1 MINNNA
7 WVAIN
12 ELVSRAA
19 GVDDLSIVDDKSLI
33 DFGRK
38 LTDTNA
44 DTFKNNFANEIAN
57 KVRLSIN
64 VARKYE
70 PKLQSLIRGSM
81 PANGVLEIIQNT
93 FFDTRIADFVNLVDG
108 QSIDMYKVNK
118 GGQTADYFVDEVAF
132 KLFVTIQDVELEGAF
147 MSGEAMQSFLTGKIT
162 YLVNS
167 YNLAREQGRRALIA
181 SEIKDLSAATAAT
194 SADGLAQRYK
204 LCELYNT
211 VYGYQ
216 SPGQTGYVS
225 KENALYDANFVKF
238 AVMMINK
245 VYKKLSTPS
254 MKFNDGS
261 IKTFTPDGN
270 KKLVCLGALS
280 DSIVAYKTT
289 FSPDATVLPEHET
302 IEFWQQEKD
311 PYVAYFLENGKNL
324 VVVNTDADRG
334 TVQDTYYYVIAS
346 GKTYLRT
353 GSAYTQ
359 ITEFDDGTAQV
370 ATAPTIAVLF
380 DDIAMGEYVTHEATR
395 TSPFNVAGEYYNV
408 FINFQGKLIRLKSA
422 NQVIF
427 TLE

>member
-7 WVAIN
+7 WIAIN

-19 GVDDLSIVDDKSLI
+19 GIADASIVDDKSLI

-38 LTDTNA
+38 LADTNA

-64 VARKYE
+64 VARKYDA
-70 PKLQSLIRGSM
+70 KLESLIRGTM

-93 FFDTRIADFVNLVDG
+93 FFDTRVADFVNLVDG
-108 QSIDMYKVNK
+108 QSVDMYKVNK
-118 GGQTADYFVDEVAF
+118 GKQTADYFVDEVAF

-147 MSGEAMQSFLTGKIT
+147 LSGDAMQAFLTGKIT

-194 SADGLAQRYK
+194 TADGLAQRYK

-216 SPGQTGYVS
+216 AADAGYVTS
-225 KENALYDANFVKF
+225 ANALYDANFVKF
-238 AVMMINK
+238 AIMMINK
-245 VYKKLSTPS
+245 VHKKLSTPS

-261 IKTFTPDGN
+261 IKTFTPDAN
-270 KKLVCLGALS
+270 KKLICLGALS

-302 IEFWQQEKD
+302 VEFWQQEAN
-311 PYVAYFLENGKNL
+311 PYVAYFLESEKNL

-334 TVQDTYYYVIAS
+334 TVQGTYYYVIAS

-353 GSAYTQ
+353 ATTYTEV
-359 ITEFDDGTAQV
+359 TAFDDGTAQK

-395 TSPFNVAGEYYNV
+395 STPFNVAGEYYNV
-408 FINFQGKLIRLKSA
+408 YMNYQGKLIRLKSA

>member
-7 WVAIN
+7 WIAIN

-19 GVDDLSIVDDKSLI
+19 GIADASIVDDKSLI

-38 LTDTNA
+38 LADTNA

-64 VARKYE
+64 VARKYDA
-70 PKLQSLIRGSM
+70 KLESLIRGAM

-93 FFDTRIADFVNLVDG
+93 FFDTRVADFVNLVDG
-108 QSIDMYKVNK
+108 ESVDMYKVNK
-118 GGQTADYFVDEVAF
+118 GKQTADYFVDEIAF

-147 MSGEAMQSFLTGKIT
+147 MSGDAMQAFLTGKIT

-194 SADGLAQRYK
+194 TADGLAQRYK

-216 SPGQTGYVS
+216 AADTGYVTS
-225 KENALYDANFVKF
+225 ANALYDANFVKF
-238 AVMMINK
+238 AIMMINK
-245 VYKKLSTPS
+245 VHKKLSTPS

-261 IKTFTPDGN
+261 IKTFTPDAN
-270 KKLVCLGALS
+270 KKLICLGALS

-302 IEFWQQEKD
+302 VEFWQQEAN
-311 PYVAYFLENGKNL
+311 PYVAYFLESGKNL

-334 TVQDTYYYVIAS
+334 TVQGTYYYVIAS

-353 GSAYTQ
+353 ASAYTEV
-359 ITEFDDGTAQV
+359 TSFDDGTAQK

-395 TSPFNVAGEYYNV
+395 STPFNVAGEYYNV
-408 FINFQGKLIRLKSA
+408 YMNYQGKLIRLKSA

>member
-7 WVAIN
+7 WLAIN

-19 GVDDLSIVDDKSLI
+19 GVADAAIVDDKSLI

-38 LTDTNA
+38 LSDMNA
-44 DTFKNNFANEIAN
+44 DDFKNNFAQEIAN

-81 PANGVLEIIQNT
+81 PANGIIEIIQNT
-93 FFDTRIADFVNLVDG
+93 FFSTRAADFTNLIDG
-108 QSIDMYKVNK
+108 QSIDMYKVAK
-118 GGQTADYFVDEVAF
+118 GGQTADYFTDEVSY

-147 MSGEAMQSFLTGKIT
+147 MSGDAMQSFLTGKIT

-167 YNLAREQGRRALIA
+167 YNLAREQGRRALLA
-181 SEIKDLSAATAAT
+181 SEIKSLSTVEDAA
-194 SADGLAQRYK
+194 SADSLAQRYR
-204 LCELYNT
+204 LCTLYNNI
-211 VYGYQ
+211 YGYT
-216 SPGQTGYVS
+216 SNDEGYVT
-225 KENALYDANFVKF
+225 KDDALYNANFVKF

-261 IKTFTPDGN
+261 IKTFTPDAN
-270 KKLVCLGALS
+270 KKMITLDALN
-280 DSIVAYKTT
+280 DAIVAFKTT
-289 FSPDATVLPEHET
+289 ISPDATVLPEHES
-302 IEFWQQEKD
+302 IEYWQQEAN
-311 PYVAYFLENGKNL
+311 PYVAYFLEDGKNL

-334 TVQDTYYYVIAS
+334 TVNGTYYYVIAT

-353 GSAYTQ
+353 ASSYT
-359 ITEFDDGTAQV
+359 EVSNFDDGTAQK

-380 DDIAMGEYVTHEATR
+380 DDIAMGEYITHEATR

>member
-7 WVAIN
+7 WIAIN

-19 GVDDLSIVDDKSLI
+19 GVADAAIVDDKSLI

-38 LTDTNA
+38 LSDTNA

-64 VARKYE
+64 VARKYDA
-70 PKLQSLIRGSM
+70 KLESLIRGTM

-93 FFDTRIADFVNLVDG
+93 FFDTRVADFVNLVDG

-118 GGQTADYFVDEVAF
+118 GKQTADYFVDEIAF

-147 MSGEAMQSFLTGKIT
+147 MSGDAMQSFLTGKIT

-167 YNLAREQGRRALIA
+167 YNLAREQGRRAMLA

-194 SADGLAQRYK
+194 TADGLAQRYK

-211 VYGYQ
+211 VYGYKA
-216 SPGQTGYVS
+216 SDAGYVT
-225 KENALYDANFVKF
+225 KANALYDANFVKF
-238 AVMMINK
+238 AIMMINK
-245 VYKKLSTPS
+245 VYKKISTPS
-254 MKFNDGS
+254 MSFNDGS

-289 FSPDATVLPEHET
+289 FSPDATVLPDHET

-311 PYVAYFLENGKNL
+311 PYVAYFMNPSDKYYI
-324 VVVNTDADRG
+324 VNTDAERNTTNG
-334 TVQDTYYYVIAS
+334 SYSYVIAS
-346 GKTYLRT
+346 GKTYLR
-353 GSAYTQ
+353 GASNW
-359 ITEFDDGTAQV
+359 TEVTNFDDGNAQIP
-370 ATAPTIAVLF
+370 TAPTIAVLF

-395 TSPFNVAGEYYNV
+395 STPFNVAGEYYNV
-408 FINFQGKLIRLKSA
+408 YMNYQGKLIRLKSA
-422 NQVIF
+422 NQIIF

>member
-7 WVAIN
+7 WIAIN

-19 GVDDLSIVDDKSLI
+19 GIKDAAIVDDKSLI

-64 VARKYE
+64 VARKYDA
-70 PKLQSLIRGSM
+70 KLESLIRGAM

-93 FFDTRIADFVNLVDG
+93 FFDTRVADFVNLVDG
-108 QSIDMYKVNK
+108 ESVDMYKVNK
-118 GGQTADYFVDEVAF
+118 GKQTADYFVDENAF

-167 YNLAREQGRRALIA
+167 YNLAREQGRRAMLA
-181 SEIKDLSAATAAT
+181 SEIKDLSTVEAAT

-211 VYGYQ
+211 VYGYK
-216 SPGQTGYVS
+216 TGDAGFVT
-225 KENALYDANFVKF
+225 KDNALYDANFVKF
-238 AVMMINK
+238 AIMMINK
-245 VYKKLSTPS
+245 VHKKLSTPS
-254 MKFNDGS
+254 QKFNDGS
-261 IKTFTPDGN
+261 IKTFTPDAN

-311 PYVAYFLENGKNL
+311 PYVAYFKKPDVNYYI
-324 VVVNTDADRG
+324 VNTDAQRNTTNG
-334 TVQDTYYYVIAS
+334 SYSYVIAS
-346 GKTYLRT
+346 GKTYLR
-353 GSAYTQ
+353 GASNW
-359 ITEFDDGTAQV
+359 TEVTDFDDGKAQT

-395 TSPFNVAGEYYNV
+395 STPFNVAGEYYNV
-408 FINFQGKLIRLKSA
+408 YMNYQGKLIRLKSA

>member
-7 WVAIN
+7 WIAIN

-19 GVDDLSIVDDKSLI
+19 GIADASIVDDKSLI

-38 LTDTNA
+38 LADTNA

-64 VARKYE
+64 VARKYDA
-70 PKLQSLIRGSM
+70 KLESLIRGAM

-93 FFDTRIADFVNLVDG
+93 FFDTRVADFVNLVDG
-108 QSIDMYKVNK
+108 ESVDMYKVNK
-118 GGQTADYFVDEVAF
+118 GKQTADYFVDEVAF
-132 KLFVTIQDVELEGAF
+132 KLFVTIQDIELEGAF
-147 MSGEAMQSFLTGKIT
+147 MSGDAMQAFLTGKIT

-194 SADGLAQRYK
+194 TADGLAQRYK

-216 SPGQTGYVS
+216 AADAGYVTS
-225 KENALYDANFVKF
+225 ANALYDANFVKF
-238 AVMMINK
+238 AIMMINK
-245 VYKKLSTPS
+245 VHKKLSTPS

-261 IKTFTPDGN
+261 IKTFTPDAN
-270 KKLVCLGALS
+270 KKLICLGALS

-302 IEFWQQEKD
+302 VEFWQQEAN
-311 PYVAYFLENGKNL
+311 PYVAYFLKSGKNL

-334 TVQDTYYYVIAS
+334 TVTNTYYYVIAS

-353 GSAYTQ
+353 ASGYTEV
-359 ITEFDDGTAQV
+359 TAFDDGTAQK

-380 DDIAMGEYVTHEATR
+380 DDIAMGEYITHEATR
-395 TSPFNVAGEYYNV
+395 STPFNVAGEYYNV
-408 FINFQGKLIRLKSA
+408 YMNYQGKLIRLKSA

>member
-7 WVAIN
+7 WIAIN

-19 GVDDLSIVDDKSLI
+19 GIADAAIVDDKSLI

-64 VARKYE
+64 VARKYDA
-70 PKLQSLIRGSM
+70 KLESLIRGTM

-93 FFDTRIADFVNLVDG
+93 FFDTRVADFVNLVDG

-118 GGQTADYFVDEVAF
+118 GKQTADYFVDEIAF

-147 MSGEAMQSFLTGKIT
+147 MSGDAMQSFLTGKIT

-167 YNLAREQGRRALIA
+167 YNLAREQGRRAMLA

-211 VYGYQ
+211 IYGYTA
-216 SPGQTGYVS
+216 SDAGYVS
-225 KENALYDANFVKF
+225 KDNALYDANFVKF
-238 AVMMINK
+238 AIMMINK
-245 VYKKLSTPS
+245 VYKKISTPS
-254 MKFNDGS
+254 TSFNDGT

-270 KKLVCLGALS
+270 KKLICLGALS

-302 IEFWQQEKD
+302 IEFWQQEAN
-311 PYVAYFLENGKNL
+311 PYVAYFMKDNNKY
-324 VVVNTDADRG
+324 VIVNTDAERVKTSG
-334 TVQDTYYYVIAS
+334 TYSYVIAT
-346 GKTYLRT
+346 GKTWVGT
-353 GSAYTQ
+353 GSSYTE
-359 ITEFDDGTAQV
+359 ITNFDDNITQV
-370 ATAPTIAVLF
+370 PTAPTIAVLF
-380 DDIAMGEYVTHEATR
+380 DDIAMGEYITHEATR
-395 TSPFNVAGEYYNV
+395 STPFNVAGEYYNV
-408 FINFQGKLIRLKSA
+408 YMNYQGKLIRLKSA
-422 NQVIF
+422 NQIIF

>member
-7 WVAIN
+7 WIAIN

-19 GVDDLSIVDDKSLI
+19 GVADAAIVDDKSLI

-64 VARKYE
+64 VARKYDA
-70 PKLQSLIRGSM
+70 KLESLIRGQM

-93 FFDTRIADFVNLVDG
+93 FFDTRVADFVNLVDG
-108 QSIDMYKVNK
+108 QSVDMYKVNK
-118 GGQTADYFVDEVAF
+118 GKQTADYFVDEIAF
-132 KLFVTIQDVELEGAF
+132 KLFITIQDVELEGAF
-147 MSGEAMQSFLTGKIT
+147 MSGDAMQSFLTGKIT

-167 YNLAREQGRRALIA
+167 YNLAREQGRRAMLA

-216 SPGQTGYVS
+216 SSDAGYVT
-225 KENALYDANFVKF
+225 KANALYDANFVKF
-238 AVMMINK
+238 AIMMINK
-245 VYKKLSTPS
+245 VYKKISTPS
-254 MKFNDGS
+254 MSFNDGS

-289 FSPDATVLPEHET
+289 FSPDATVLPDHET

-311 PYVAYFLENGKNL
+311 PYVAYFMKPNDKYFI
-324 VVVNTDADRG
+324 VNTDAERNTTNG
-334 TVQDTYYYVIAS
+334 SYSYVIAS
-346 GKTYLRT
+346 GKTYLR
-353 GSAYTQ
+353 GASNW
-359 ITEFDDGTAQV
+359 TEVTNFDDGKAQV

-395 TSPFNVAGEYYNV
+395 STPFNVAGEYYNV
-408 FINFQGKLIRLKSA
+408 YMNYQGKLIRLKSA
-422 NQVIF
+422 NQIIF

>member
-7 WVAIN
+7 WIAIN

-19 GVDDLSIVDDKSLI
+19 GIADASIVDDKSLI

-38 LTDTNA
+38 LADTNA

-64 VARKYE
+64 VARKYDA
-70 PKLQSLIRGSM
+70 KLESLIRGAM

-93 FFDTRIADFVNLVDG
+93 FFDTRVADFVNLVDG
-108 QSIDMYKVNK
+108 QSVDMYKVNK
-118 GGQTADYFVDEVAF
+118 GKQTADYFVDEVAF

-147 MSGEAMQSFLTGKIT
+147 MSGDAMQAFLTGKIT

-194 SADGLAQRYK
+194 TADGLAQRYK

-216 SPGQTGYVS
+216 AADAGYVT
-225 KENALYDANFVKF
+225 KDDALYDANFVKF

-245 VYKKLSTPS
+245 VHKKLSTPS

-261 IKTFTPDGN
+261 IKTFTPDAN
-270 KKLVCLGALS
+270 KKLICLGALS

-302 IEFWQQEKD
+302 VEFWQQEAN
-311 PYVAYFLENGKNL
+311 PYVAYFLESGKNL

-334 TVQDTYYYVIAS
+334 TVQGTYYYVIAS

-353 GSAYTQ
+353 ASAYTEV
-359 ITEFDDGTAQV
+359 ISFDDGTAQK

-380 DDIAMGEYVTHEATR
+380 DDIAMGEYITHEATR
-395 TSPFNVAGEYYNV
+395 STPFNVAGEYYNV
-408 FINFQGKLIRLKSA
+408 YMNYQGKLIRLKSA

>member
-7 WVAIN
+7 WIAIN

-19 GVDDLSIVDDKSLI
+19 GVEDAAIVDDKSLI

-64 VARKYE
+64 VARKYDA
-70 PKLQSLIRGSM
+70 KLESLVRGSM
-81 PANGVLEIIQNT
+81 PANSVLEIIQNS
-93 FFDTRIADFVNLVDG
+93 FFDTRVADFVNLVDG
-108 QSIDMYKVNK
+108 QSVDMYKVNK
-118 GGQTADYFVDEVAF
+118 GKQTADYFVDELAF

-167 YNLAREQGRRALIA
+167 YNLAREQGRRAMLA

-194 SADGLAQRYK
+194 TADGLAQRYK

-211 VYGYQ
+211 VYGYKA
-216 SPGQTGYVS
+216 SDTGYVT
-225 KENALYDANFVKF
+225 KANALYNANFVKF
-238 AVMMINK
+238 AIMMINK
-245 VYKKLSTPS
+245 VYKKISTPS
-254 MKFNDGS
+254 MSFNDGT

-311 PYVAYFLENGKNL
+311 PYVAYFMKPSDKYYI
-324 VVVNTDADRG
+324 VNTDAERNTTNG
-334 TVQDTYYYVIAS
+334 SYSYVIAS
-346 GKTYLRT
+346 GKTYLR
-353 GSAYTQ
+353 GASNW
-359 ITEFDDGTAQV
+359 TEVTNFDDGNAQIP
-370 ATAPTIAVLF
+370 TAPTIAVLF

-395 TSPFNVAGEYYNV
+395 STPFNVAGEYYNV
-408 FINFQGKLIRLKSA
+408 YMNYQGKLIRL
-422 NQVIF
+422 IWC
-427 TLE
+427 

>member
-7 WVAIN
+7 WIAIN

-19 GVDDLSIVDDKSLI
+19 GVADAAIVDDKSLI

-64 VARKYE
+64 VARKYDA
-70 PKLQSLIRGSM
+70 KLESLIRGTM

-93 FFDTRIADFVNLVDG
+93 FFDTRVADFVNLVDG
-108 QSIDMYKVNK
+108 QSVDMYKVNK
-118 GGQTADYFVDEVAF
+118 GKQTADYFVDEIAF

-167 YNLAREQGRRALIA
+167 YTLARAQGRRAMLA

-194 SADGLAQRYK
+194 TADGLAQRYK

-211 VYGYQ
+211 VYGYK
-216 SPGQTGYVS
+216 SSDTGYVS

-238 AVMMINK
+238 AIMMINK
-245 VYKKLSTPS
+245 VYKKISTPS
-254 MKFNDGS
+254 MSFNDGT

-311 PYVAYFLENGKNL
+311 PYVAYFMKPNDKYYI
-324 VVVNTDADRG
+324 VNTDAERNTTNG
-334 TVQDTYYYVIAS
+334 SYSYVIAS
-346 GKTYLRT
+346 GKTYLR
-353 GSAYTQ
+353 GASNW
-359 ITEFDDGTAQV
+359 TEVTNFDDGNAQT

>member
-7 WVAIN
+7 WIAIN

-19 GVDDLSIVDDKSLI
+19 GIADAAIVDDKSLI

-64 VARKYE
+64 VARKYDA
-70 PKLQSLIRGSM
+70 KLESLIRGQM

-93 FFDTRIADFVNLVDG
+93 FFDTRVADFVNLVDG

-118 GGQTADYFVDEVAF
+118 GKQTADYFVDEIAF

-147 MSGEAMQSFLTGKIT
+147 MSGDAMQAFLTGKIT

-167 YNLAREQGRRALIA
+167 YNLAREQGRRAMLA

-216 SPGQTGYVS
+216 ASDAGYVT
-225 KENALYDANFVKF
+225 KANALYDANFVKF
-238 AVMMINK
+238 AIMMINK
-245 VYKKLSTPS
+245 VYKKISTPS
-254 MKFNDGS
+254 MSFNDGS

-289 FSPDATVLPEHET
+289 FSPDATVLPDHET

-311 PYVAYFLENGKNL
+311 PYVAYFMKPDDKYFI
-324 VVVNTDADRG
+324 VNTDAERNTTNG
-334 TVQDTYYYVIAS
+334 SYSYVIAS
-346 GKTYLRT
+346 GKTYLR
-353 GSAYTQ
+353 GASNW
-359 ITEFDDGTAQV
+359 TEVTNFDDGKAQIP
-370 ATAPTIAVLF
+370 TAPTIAVLF

-395 TSPFNVAGEYYNV
+395 STPFNVAGEYYNV
-408 FINFQGKLIRLKSA
+408 YMNYQGKLIRLKSA
-422 NQVIF
+422 NQIIF

>member
-7 WVAIN
+7 WIAIN

-19 GVDDLSIVDDKSLI
+19 GIADASIVDDKSLI

-38 LTDTNA
+38 LADTNA

-64 VARKYE
+64 VARKYDA
-70 PKLQSLIRGSM
+70 KLESLIRGAM
-81 PANGVLEIIQNT
+81 PANGILEIIQNT
-93 FFDTRIADFVNLVDG
+93 FFDTRVADFVNLVDG
-108 QSIDMYKVNK
+108 QSVDMYKVNK
-118 GGQTADYFVDEVAF
+118 GKQTADYFVDEIAF

-147 MSGEAMQSFLTGKIT
+147 MSGDAMQAFLTGKIT

-194 SADGLAQRYK
+194 TADGLAQRYK

-216 SPGQTGYVS
+216 AADAGYVTS
-225 KENALYDANFVKF
+225 ANALYDANFVKF
-238 AVMMINK
+238 AIMMINK
-245 VYKKLSTPS
+245 VHKKLSTPS

-261 IKTFTPDGN
+261 IKTFTPDAN
-270 KKLVCLGALS
+270 KKLICLGALS
-280 DSIVAYKTT
+280 DSIIAYKTT

-302 IEFWQQEKD
+302 VEFWQQEAN
-311 PYVAYFLENGKNL
+311 PYVAYFLESGKNL

-334 TVQDTYYYVIAS
+334 TVTNTYYYVIAS

-353 GSAYTQ
+353 ASAYTEV
-359 ITEFDDGTAQV
+359 TDFDDGTAQK

-395 TSPFNVAGEYYNV
+395 STPFNVAGEYYNV
-408 FINFQGKLIRLKSA
+408 YMNYQGKLIRLKSA

>member
-7 WVAIN
+7 WIAIN

-19 GVDDLSIVDDKSLI
+19 GVADAAIVDDKSLI

-38 LTDTNA
+38 LSDTTA
-44 DTFKNNFANEIAN
+44 DDFKNNFANEIAN

-64 VARKYE
+64 VARKYDA
-70 PKLQSLIRGSM
+70 KLESLIRGAM

-93 FFDTRIADFVNLVDG
+93 FFDTRVADFVNLVDG
-108 QSIDMYKVNK
+108 ESVDMYKVNK
-118 GGQTADYFVDEVAF
+118 GKQTADYFVDEIAF

-147 MSGEAMQSFLTGKIT
+147 LSGDAMQAFLTGKIT
-162 YLVNS
+162 YLINS
-167 YNLAREQGRRALIA
+167 YNLAREQGRRALLA
-181 SEIKDLSAATAAT
+181 SEIKSLSAAAEAT

-204 LCELYNT
+204 LCSLYNS
-211 VYGYQ
+211 VYGYAAAD
-216 SPGQTGYVS
+216 PGYVT
-225 KENALYDANFVKF
+225 KDNALYDANFVKF

-245 VYKKLSTPS
+245 VHKKLSIPS
-254 MKFNDGS
+254 QNFNDGT
-261 IKTFTPDGN
+261 IKTFTPDAN

-289 FSPDATVLPEHET
+289 FSPDATVLPDHET
-302 IEFWQQEKD
+302 IEFWQQEAN
-311 PYVAYFLENGKNL
+311 PYVAYFLEDGKNL

-334 TVQDTYYYVIAS
+334 TVQGTYYYVIAT
-346 GKTYLRT
+346 GKTYLR
-353 GSAYTQ
+353 GASNYTQ
-359 ITEFDDGTAQV
+359 VTNFDDGTAQK

-380 DDIAMGEYVTHEATR
+380 DDIAIGEYVTHEATR
-395 TSPFNVAGEYYNV
+395 STPFNVAGEYYNV
-408 FINFQGKLIRLKSA
+408 YMNYQGKLIRLKSA

>member
-7 WVAIN
+7 WIAIN

-19 GVDDLSIVDDKSLI
+19 GVEDAAIVDDKSLI

-38 LTDTNA
+38 LTDTTA
-44 DTFKNNFANEIAN
+44 DDFKNNFANEIAN

-64 VARKYE
+64 VARKYDA
-70 PKLQSLIRGSM
+70 KLESLIRGAM

-93 FFDTRIADFVNLVDG
+93 FFDTRVADFVNLVDG
-108 QSIDMYKVNK
+108 ESVDMYKVNK
-118 GGQTADYFVDEVAF
+118 GKQTADYFVDENAF

-147 MSGEAMQSFLTGKIT
+147 LSGDAMQAFITGKIT

-167 YNLAREQGRRALIA
+167 YNLAREQGRRAMLA
-181 SEIKDLSAATAAT
+181 SEIKDLSTVEAAA

-216 SPGQTGYVS
+216 AADAGYVT
-225 KENALYDANFVKF
+225 KANALYDANFVKF
-238 AVMMINK
+238 AIMMINK
-245 VYKKLSTPS
+245 VHKKLSTPS
-254 MKFNDGS
+254 QKFNDGS
-261 IKTFTPDGN
+261 IKTFTPDAN

-289 FSPDATVLPEHET
+289 FSPDATVLPDHET

-311 PYVAYFLENGKNL
+311 PYVAYFLPASTKYYI
-324 VVVNTDADRG
+324 VNTDAQRNTTNG
-334 TVQDTYYYVIAS
+334 SYSYVIAS
-346 GKTYLRT
+346 GKTYLR
-353 GSAYTQ
+353 GANAW
-359 ITEFDDGTAQV
+359 TEVTDFDDGKAQTP
-370 ATAPTIAVLF
+370 TAPTIAVLF
-380 DDIAMGEYVTHEATR
+380 DDIAMGEYITHEATR
-395 TSPFNVAGEYYNV
+395 TTPYNAAGEYYNV
-408 FINFQGKLIRLKSA
+408 YMNYQGKLIRLKSA

>member
-19 GVDDLSIVDDKSLI
+19 GVADLSIVDDKSLI

-64 VARKYE
+64 VARKYDA
-70 PKLQSLIRGSM
+70 KLESLIRGQM

-93 FFDTRIADFVNLVDG
+93 FFDTRVADFVNLVDG
-108 QSIDMYKVNK
+108 QSVDMYKVNK
-118 GGQTADYFVDEVAF
+118 GKQIAAYFVDEIAF

-147 MSGEAMQSFLTGKIT
+147 MSGDAMQSFLTGKIT

-167 YNLAREQGRRALIA
+167 YNLAREQGRRAMLA

-211 VYGYQ
+211 VYGYKA
-216 SPGQTGYVS
+216 SDAGYVT
-225 KENALYDANFVKF
+225 KANALYDANFVKF
-238 AVMMINK
+238 AIMMINK
-245 VYKKLSTPS
+245 VYKKISTPS
-254 MKFNDGS
+254 MSFNDGT

-289 FSPDATVLPEHET
+289 FSPDATVLPDHET

-311 PYVAYFLENGKNL
+311 PYVAYFMKPNDKYYI
-324 VVVNTDADRG
+324 VNTDAERNTTNG
-334 TVQDTYYYVIAS
+334 SYSYVIAS
-346 GKTYLRT
+346 GKTYLR
-353 GSAYTQ
+353 GASNW
-359 ITEFDDGTAQV
+359 TEVTNFDDGNAQT

-395 TSPFNVAGEYYNV
+395 STPFNVAGEYYN
-408 FINFQGKLIRLKSA
+408 IYYNYQGKLIRLKSA
-422 NQVIF
+422 NQIIF

>member
-7 WVAIN
+7 WIAIN

-19 GVDDLSIVDDKSLI
+19 GVADAAIVDDKSLI

-64 VARKYE
+64 VARKYDA
-70 PKLQSLIRGSM
+70 KLESLIRGQM

-93 FFDTRIADFVNLVDG
+93 FFDTRVADFVNLVDG
-108 QSIDMYKVNK
+108 QSVDMYKVNK
-118 GGQTADYFVDEVAF
+118 GKQTADYFVDEIAF

-147 MSGEAMQSFLTGKIT
+147 MSGDAMQSFLTGKIT

-167 YNLAREQGRRALIA
+167 YNLAREQGRRAMLA

-211 VYGYQ
+211 VYGYKA
-216 SPGQTGYVS
+216 SDAGYVT
-225 KENALYDANFVKF
+225 KANALYDANFVKF
-238 AVMMINK
+238 AIMMINK
-245 VYKKLSTPS
+245 VYKKISTPS
-254 MKFNDGS
+254 MSFNDGT

-289 FSPDATVLPEHET
+289 FSPDATVLPDHET

-311 PYVAYFLENGKNL
+311 PYVAYFMKPNDKYYI
-324 VVVNTDADRG
+324 VNTDAERNTTNG
-334 TVQDTYYYVIAS
+334 CYSYVIAS
-346 GKTYLRT
+346 CRTYLR
-353 GSAYTQ
+353 GASNC
-359 ITEFDDGTAQV
+359 TEVTNFDDGNAQT

-395 TSPFNVAGEYYNV
+395 TSPFNVAGEYYNI

>member
-7 WVAIN
+7 WIAIN

-19 GVDDLSIVDDKSLI
+19 GVADLAIVDDKSLI

-38 LTDTNA
+38 LTDTNS

-64 VARKYE
+64 VARKYDA
-70 PKLQSLIRGSM
+70 KLESLIRGTM

-93 FFDTRIADFVNLVDG
+93 FFDTRVADFVNLVDG

-118 GGQTADYFVDEVAF
+118 GKQTADYFVDEIAF

-147 MSGEAMQSFLTGKIT
+147 MSGDAMQSFLTGKIT

-167 YNLAREQGRRALIA
+167 YNLAREQGRRAMLA

-211 VYGYQ
+211 VYGYKA
-216 SPGQTGYVS
+216 SDTGYVT
-225 KENALYDANFVKF
+225 KANALYDANFVKF
-238 AVMMINK
+238 AIMMINK
-245 VYKKLSTPS
+245 VYKKISTPS
-254 MKFNDGS
+254 MSFNDGS

-289 FSPDATVLPEHET
+289 FSPDATVLPDHET

-311 PYVAYFLENGKNL
+311 PYVAYFMKPSDKYFI
-324 VVVNTDADRG
+324 VNTDAERNTTNG
-334 TVQDTYYYVIAS
+334 SYSYVIAS
-346 GKTYLRT
+346 GKTYLR
-353 GSAYTQ
+353 GSSNW
-359 ITEFDDGTAQV
+359 TEVTNFDDGNAQT

-395 TSPFNVAGEYYNV
+395 STPFNVAGEYYNV
-408 FINFQGKLIRLKSA
+408 YMNYQGKLIRLKSA
-422 NQVIF
+422 NQIIF

>member
-7 WVAIN
+7 WIAIN

-19 GVDDLSIVDDKSLI
+19 GIADASIVDDKSLI

-38 LTDTNA
+38 LADTNA

-64 VARKYE
+64 VARKYDA
-70 PKLQSLIRGSM
+70 KLESLIRGAM

-93 FFDTRIADFVNLVDG
+93 FFDTRVADFVNLVDG
-108 QSIDMYKVNK
+108 QSVDMYKVNK
-118 GGQTADYFVDEVAF
+118 GKQTADYFVDEVAF

-147 MSGEAMQSFLTGKIT
+147 MSGDAMQAFLTGKIT

-194 SADGLAQRYK
+194 TADGLAQRYK

-216 SPGQTGYVS
+216 AADAGYVTS
-225 KENALYDANFVKF
+225 ANALYDANFVKF
-238 AVMMINK
+238 AIMMINK
-245 VYKKLSTPS
+245 VHKKLSTPS

-261 IKTFTPDGN
+261 IKTFTPDAN
-270 KKLVCLGALS
+270 KKLICLGALS

-302 IEFWQQEKD
+302 VEFWQQEAN
-311 PYVAYFLENGKNL
+311 PYVAYFLESGKNL

-334 TVQDTYYYVIAS
+334 TVQGTYYYVIAS

-353 GSAYTQ
+353 ASAYTEV
-359 ITEFDDGTAQV
+359 TDFDDGTAQK

-395 TSPFNVAGEYYNV
+395 STPFNVAGEYYNV
-408 FINFQGKLIRLKSA
+408 YMNYQGKLIRLKSA

>member
-7 WVAIN
+7 WIAIN

-19 GVDDLSIVDDKSLI
+19 GIPDAAIVDDKSLI

-38 LTDTNA
+38 LADTNA

-64 VARKYE
+64 VARKYDA
-70 PKLQSLIRGSM
+70 KLESLIRGAM

-93 FFDTRIADFVNLVDG
+93 FFDTRVADFVNLVDG
-108 QSIDMYKVNK
+108 QSVDMYKVNK
-118 GGQTADYFVDEVAF
+118 GKQTADYFVDEIAF

-147 MSGEAMQSFLTGKIT
+147 LSGDAMQAFLTGKIT
-162 YLVNS
+162 YLINS
-167 YNLAREQGRRALIA
+167 YNLAREQGRRALLA
-181 SEIKDLSAATAAT
+181 SEIKSLSTATAAT
-194 SADGLAQRYK
+194 TADGLAQRYK

-216 SPGQTGYVS
+216 AADAGYVT
-225 KENALYDANFVKF
+225 KDNALYDANFVKF

-245 VYKKLSTPS
+245 VHKKLSIPS
-254 MKFNDGS
+254 QNFNDGT
-261 IKTFTPDGN
+261 IKTFTPDAN

-289 FSPDATVLPEHET
+289 FSPDATVLPDHET

-311 PYVAYFLENGKNL
+311 PYVAYFLENGKKL

-334 TVQDTYYYVIAS
+334 TVNGTYYYVIAS

-353 GSAYTQ
+353 ASAYTEV
-359 ITEFDDGTAQV
+359 TDFDDGTAQK

-395 TSPFNVAGEYYNV
+395 STPFNVAGEYYNV
-408 FINFQGKLIRLKSA
+408 YMNYQGKLIRLKSA

>member
-19 GVDDLSIVDDKSLI
+19 GVADAAIVDDKSLI

-64 VARKYE
+64 VARKYDA
-70 PKLQSLIRGSM
+70 KLESLIRGQM

-93 FFDTRIADFVNLVDG
+93 FFDTRVADFVNLVDG
-108 QSIDMYKVNK
+108 QSVDMYKVNK
-118 GGQTADYFVDEVAF
+118 GKQTADYFVDEIAF
-132 KLFVTIQDVELEGAF
+132 KLFATIQDVELEGAF
-147 MSGEAMQSFLTGKIT
+147 MSGDAMQAFLTGKIT

-167 YNLAREQGRRALIA
+167 YNLAREQGRRALLA

-211 VYGYQ
+211 VYGYKTGD
-216 SPGQTGYVS
+216 SGYVS

-238 AVMMINK
+238 AIMMINK
-245 VYKKLSTPS
+245 VYKKISTPS
-254 MKFNDGS
+254 MSFNDGT

-289 FSPDATVLPEHET
+289 FSPDATVLPDHET

-311 PYVAYFLENGKNL
+311 PYVAYFLEDGKNL

-334 TVQDTYYYVIAS
+334 TVNGTYYYVIAS
-346 GKTYLRT
+346 GKTYLRNA
-353 GSAYTQ
+353 SAYTE
-359 ITEFDDGTAQV
+359 ITNFDDGVAQK

-380 DDIAMGEYVTHEATR
+380 DDIAMGEYITHEATR
-395 TSPFNVAGEYYNV
+395 STPFNVAGEYYNLYM
-408 FINFQGKLIRLKSA
+408 NYQAKLIRLKSA

>member
-7 WVAIN
+7 WIAIN

-19 GVDDLSIVDDKSLI
+19 GVADAAIVDDKSLI

-38 LTDTNA
+38 LSDMNA
-44 DTFKNNFANEIAN
+44 DDFKNNFAQEIAN

-81 PANGVLEIIQNT
+81 PANGIIEIIQNT
-93 FFDTRIADFVNLVDG
+93 FFSTRAADFTNLIDG
-108 QSIDMYKVNK
+108 QSIDMYKVAK
-118 GGQTADYFVDEVAF
+118 GGQTADYFTDEVSY

-147 MSGEAMQSFLTGKIT
+147 MSGDAMQSFLTGKIT

-167 YNLAREQGRRALIA
+167 YNLAREQGRRALLA
-181 SEIKDLSAATAAT
+181 SEIKALSTVEDAA
-194 SADGLAQRYK
+194 SADSLAQRYR
-204 LCELYNT
+204 LCTLYNNI
-211 VYGYQ
+211 YGY
-216 SPGQTGYVS
+216 TANDEGYVT
-225 KENALYDANFVKF
+225 KDDALYNANFVKF

-261 IKTFTPDGN
+261 IKTFTPDAN
-270 KKLVCLGALS
+270 KKMITLDALN
-280 DSIVAYKTT
+280 DAIVAFKTT
-289 FSPDATVLPEHET
+289 ISPEATVLPAHES
-302 IEFWQQEKD
+302 IEYWQQEAN
-311 PYVAYFLENGKNL
+311 PYVAYFMKDTNKY
-324 VVVNTDADRG
+324 VIVNTDAERVKTNG
-334 TVQDTYYYVIAS
+334 TYSYVIAT
-346 GKTYLRT
+346 GKTWVGT
-353 GSAYTQ
+353 GNSFTEV
-359 ITEFDDGTAQV
+359 TEFDDGTAQV

>member
-7 WVAIN
+7 WIAIN

-19 GVDDLSIVDDKSLI
+19 GVADAAIVDDKSLI

-64 VARKYE
+64 VARKYDA
-70 PKLQSLIRGSM
+70 KLESLIRGTM

-93 FFDTRIADFVNLVDG
+93 FFDTRVADFVNLVDG

-118 GGQTADYFVDEVAF
+118 GKQTADYFVDEIAF

-147 MSGEAMQSFLTGKIT
+147 MSGDAMQSFLTGKIT

-167 YNLAREQGRRALIA
+167 YNLAREQGRRAMLA
-181 SEIKDLSAATAAT
+181 SEIKDLSAATAAA

-216 SPGQTGYVS
+216 ASDAGYVT
-225 KENALYDANFVKF
+225 KANALYDANFVKF
-238 AVMMINK
+238 AIMMINK
-245 VYKKLSTPS
+245 VYKKISTPS
-254 MKFNDGS
+254 MSFNDGT

-289 FSPDATVLPEHET
+289 FSPDATVLPDHET

-311 PYVAYFLENGKNL
+311 PYVAYFMKPNDKYYI
-324 VVVNTDADRG
+324 VNTDAERNTTSG
-334 TVQDTYYYVIAS
+334 SYSYVIAS
-346 GKTYLRT
+346 GKTYLR
-353 GSAYTQ
+353 GASNW
-359 ITEFDDGTAQV
+359 TEVTNFDDGVAQK

-395 TSPFNVAGEYYNV
+395 STPFNVAGEYYNV
-408 FINFQGKLIRLKSA
+408 YMNYQGKLIRLKSA
-422 NQVIF
+422 NQIIF

>member
-7 WVAIN
+7 WIAIN

-19 GVDDLSIVDDKSLI
+19 GVADAAIVDDKSLI

-64 VARKYE
+64 VARKYDA
-70 PKLQSLIRGSM
+70 KLESLIRGQM

-93 FFDTRIADFVNLVDG
+93 FFDTRVADFVNLVDG

-118 GGQTADYFVDEVAF
+118 GKQTADYFVDEIAF

-147 MSGEAMQSFLTGKIT
+147 MSGDAMQSFLTGKIT

-167 YNLAREQGRRALIA
+167 YNLAREQGRRAMLA

-194 SADGLAQRYK
+194 TADGLAQRYK

-211 VYGYQ
+211 VYGYKA
-216 SPGQTGYVS
+216 SDTGYVT
-225 KENALYDANFVKF
+225 KANALYDANFVKF
-238 AVMMINK
+238 AIMMINK
-245 VYKKLSTPS
+245 VYKKISTPS
-254 MKFNDGS
+254 MSFNDGS

-289 FSPDATVLPEHET
+289 FSPDATVLPDHET

-311 PYVAYFLENGKNL
+311 PYVAYFMKPNDKYYI
-324 VVVNTDADRG
+324 VNTDAERNTTNG
-334 TVQDTYYYVIAS
+334 SYSYVIAS
-346 GKTYLRT
+346 GKTYLR
-353 GSAYTQ
+353 GASNW
-359 ITEFDDGTAQV
+359 TEVTNFDDGNAQT

-395 TSPFNVAGEYYNV
+395 STPFNVAGEYYNV
-408 FINFQGKLIRLKSA
+408 YMNYQGKLIRLKSA
-422 NQVIF
+422 NQIIF

>member
-7 WVAIN
+7 WIAIN

-19 GVDDLSIVDDKSLI
+19 GVADAAIVDDKSLI

-38 LTDTNA
+38 LSDMNA
-44 DTFKNNFANEIAN
+44 DDFKNNFAQEIAN

-81 PANGVLEIIQNT
+81 PANGIIEIIQNT
-93 FFDTRIADFVNLVDG
+93 FFSTRAADFTNLIDG
-108 QSIDMYKVNK
+108 QSIDMYKVAK
-118 GGQTADYFVDEVAF
+118 GGQTADYFTDEVSY

-147 MSGEAMQSFLTGKIT
+147 MSGDAMQSFLTGKIT

-167 YNLAREQGRRALIA
+167 YNLAREQGRRALLA
-181 SEIKDLSAATAAT
+181 SEIKSLSTVEDAA
-194 SADGLAQRYK
+194 SADSLAQRYR
-204 LCELYNT
+204 LCTLYNNI
-211 VYGYQ
+211 YGYTA
-216 SPGQTGYVS
+216 SDEGYVT
-225 KENALYDANFVKF
+225 KDDALYNANFVKF

-261 IKTFTPDGN
+261 IKTFTPDAN
-270 KKLVCLGALS
+270 KKMITLDALN
-280 DSIVAYKTT
+280 DAIVAFKTT
-289 FSPDATVLPEHET
+289 ISPDATVLPEHES
-302 IEFWQQEKD
+302 IEYWQQEAN
-311 PYVAYFLENGKNL
+311 PYVAYFMKDNGKY
-324 VVVNTDADRG
+324 VIVNTDAERVKTNG
-334 TVQDTYYYVIAS
+334 TYSYVIAT
-346 GKTYLRT
+346 GKTWVGT
-353 GSAYTQ
+353 GNSFTEV
-359 ITEFDDGTAQV
+359 TEFDDGTAQV

>member
-7 WVAIN
+7 WIAIN

-19 GVDDLSIVDDKSLI
+19 GVADAAIVDDKSLI

-64 VARKYE
+64 VARKYDA
-70 PKLQSLIRGSM
+70 KLESLIRGTM

-93 FFDTRIADFVNLVDG
+93 FFDTRVADFVNLVDG
-108 QSIDMYKVNK
+108 QSVDMYKVNK
-118 GGQTADYFVDEVAF
+118 GKQTADYFVDEIAF

-147 MSGEAMQSFLTGKIT
+147 MSGDAMQSFLTGKIT

-167 YNLAREQGRRALIA
+167 YNLAREQGRRAMLA
-181 SEIKDLSAATAAT
+181 SEIKDLSAVPAATA
-194 SADGLAQRYK
+194 ADGLAQRYK

-211 VYGYQ
+211 VYGYKA
-216 SPGQTGYVS
+216 SDTGYVT
-225 KENALYDANFVKF
+225 KANALYDANFVKF
-238 AVMMINK
+238 AIMMINK
-245 VYKKLSTPS
+245 VYKKISTPS
-254 MKFNDGS
+254 MSFNDGT

-289 FSPDATVLPEHET
+289 FSPDATVLPDHET

-311 PYVAYFLENGKNL
+311 PYVAYFMKPSDKYYI
-324 VVVNTDADRG
+324 VNTDAERNTTNG
-334 TVQDTYYYVIAS
+334 SYSYVIAS
-346 GKTYLRT
+346 GKTYLR
-353 GSAYTQ
+353 GASNW
-359 ITEFDDGTAQV
+359 TEVTNFDDGNAQT

-395 TSPFNVAGEYYNV
+395 STPFNVAGEYYNV
-408 FINFQGKLIRLKSA
+408 YMNYQGKLIRLKSA
-422 NQVIF
+422 NAIIF

>member
-7 WVAIN
+7 WIAIN

-19 GVDDLSIVDDKSLI
+19 GIADASIVDDKSLI

-38 LTDTNA
+38 LSDTTA

-64 VARKYE
+64 VARKYDA
-70 PKLQSLIRGSM
+70 KLESLIRGSM

-93 FFDTRIADFVNLVDG
+93 FFDTRVADFVNLVDG
-108 QSIDMYKVNK
+108 QSVDMYKVNK
-118 GGQTADYFVDEVAF
+118 GKQTADYFVDEIAF

-147 MSGEAMQSFLTGKIT
+147 MSGDAMQSFLTGKIT

-167 YNLAREQGRRALIA
+167 YNLAREQGRRALLA
-181 SEIKDLSAATAAT
+181 SEIKDLSAVTAAA

-211 VYGYQ
+211 VYGYKT
-216 SPGQTGYVS
+216 GDAGYVT
-225 KENALYDANFVKF
+225 KDNALYDANFVKF
-238 AVMMINK
+238 AIMMINK
-245 VYKKLSTPS
+245 VYKKISTPS
-254 MKFNDGS
+254 MSFNDGS

-270 KKLVCLGALS
+270 KKLICLGALS

-289 FSPDATVLPEHET
+289 FSPDATVLPDHET

-311 PYVAYFLENGKNL
+311 PYVAYFLESGKNL

-334 TVQDTYYYVIAS
+334 TVQGTYYYVIAS
-346 GKTYLRT
+346 GKTYLR
-353 GSAYTQ
+353 GASNYTEV
-359 ITEFDDGTAQV
+359 TNFDNGTAQK

-395 TSPFNVAGEYYNV
+395 STPFNTAGEYYNV
-408 FINFQGKLIRLKSA
+408 FMNYQGKLIRLKSA

>member
-7 WVAIN
+7 WIAIN

-19 GVDDLSIVDDKSLI
+19 GIPDAAIVDDKSLI

-38 LTDTNA
+38 LSDTNA

-64 VARKYE
+64 VARKYDA
-70 PKLQSLIRGSM
+70 KLESLIRGSM
-81 PANGVLEIIQNT
+81 PVNGVLEIIQNT
-93 FFDTRIADFVNLVDG
+93 FFDTRVADFVNLVDG
-108 QSIDMYKVNK
+108 QSVDMYKVNK
-118 GGQTADYFVDEVAF
+118 GKQTADYFVDEIAF

-162 YLVNS
+162 YLINS
-167 YNLAREQGRRALIA
+167 YHLAREQGRRAMLA

-194 SADGLAQRYK
+194 TADGLAQRYK

-211 VYGYQ
+211 VYGYKAAD
-216 SPGQTGYVS
+216 SGYVT
-225 KENALYDANFVKF
+225 KANALYDANFVKF
-238 AVMMINK
+238 AIMMINK
-245 VYKKLSTPS
+245 VYKKISTPS
-254 MKFNDGS
+254 MSFNDGS

-289 FSPDATVLPEHET
+289 FSPDATVLPAHET

-311 PYVAYFLENGKNL
+311 PYVAYFMKPNDKYYI
-324 VVVNTDADRG
+324 VNTDAERNTTNG
-334 TVQDTYYYVIAS
+334 SYSYVIAS
-346 GKTYLRT
+346 GKTYLR
-353 GSAYTQ
+353 GASNW
-359 ITEFDDGTAQV
+359 TEVTNFDDGNAQT

-395 TSPFNVAGEYYNV
+395 STPFNVAGEYYNV
-408 FINFQGKLIRLKSA
+408 YMNYQGKLIRLKSA
-422 NQVIF
+422 NQIIF

>member
-7 WVAIN
+7 WIAIN

-19 GVDDLSIVDDKSLI
+19 GVEDLSIVDDKSLI

-38 LTDTNA
+38 LSDINA

-64 VARKYE
+64 VARKYDA
-70 PKLQSLIRGSM
+70 KLESLIRGQM

-93 FFDTRIADFVNLVDG
+93 FFDTRVADFVNLVDG
-108 QSIDMYKVNK
+108 QSVDMYKVNK
-118 GGQTADYFVDEVAF
+118 GKQTADYFVDEIAF

-147 MSGEAMQSFLTGKIT
+147 MSGDAMQSFLTGKIT

-167 YNLAREQGRRALIA
+167 YNLAREQGRRAMLA

-194 SADGLAQRYK
+194 TADGLAQRYK

-216 SPGQTGYVS
+216 ASDAGYVT
-225 KENALYDANFVKF
+225 KANALYDANFVKF
-238 AVMMINK
+238 AIMMINK
-245 VYKKLSTPS
+245 VYKKISTPS
-254 MKFNDGS
+254 MSFNDGS

-289 FSPDATVLPEHET
+289 FSPDATVLPDHET

-311 PYVAYFLENGKNL
+311 PYVAYFMKPDDKYYI
-324 VVVNTDADRG
+324 VNTDAERNTTAG
-334 TVQDTYYYVIAS
+334 SYSYVIAS
-346 GKTYLRT
+346 GKTYLRS
-353 GSAYTQ
+353 GSTW
-359 ITEFDDGTAQV
+359 TEVTNFDDGKAQV

-395 TSPFNVAGEYYNV
+395 STPFNVAGEYYNV
-408 FINFQGKLIRLKSA
+408 YMNYQGKLIRLKSA
-422 NQVIF
+422 NQIIF

>member
-7 WVAIN
+7 WIAIN

-19 GVDDLSIVDDKSLI
+19 GIADASIVDDKSLI

-38 LTDTNA
+38 LADTNA

-64 VARKYE
+64 VARKYDA
-70 PKLQSLIRGSM
+70 KLESLIRGAM

-93 FFDTRIADFVNLVDG
+93 FFDTRVADFVNLVDG
-108 QSIDMYKVNK
+108 QSVDMYKVNK
-118 GGQTADYFVDEVAF
+118 GKQTADYFVDEVAF

-147 MSGEAMQSFLTGKIT
+147 MSGDAMQAFLTGKIT
-162 YLVNS
+162 YLINS

-194 SADGLAQRYK
+194 TADGLAQRYK

-216 SPGQTGYVS
+216 AADAGYVT
-225 KENALYDANFVKF
+225 KDNALYDANFVKF

-245 VYKKLSTPS
+245 VHKKLSIPS
-254 MKFNDGS
+254 QNFNDGT
-261 IKTFTPDGN
+261 IKTFTPDAN
-270 KKLVCLGALS
+270 KKLICLGALS

-289 FSPDATVLPEHET
+289 FSPDATVLPDHET
-302 IEFWQQEKD
+302 IEFWQQGAN
-311 PYVAYFLENGKNL
+311 PYVAYFLEDGKNL

-334 TVQDTYYYVIAS
+334 TVQGTYYYVIAT
-346 GKTYLRT
+346 GKTYLR
-353 GSAYTQ
+353 GANNYTQ
-359 ITEFDDGTAQV
+359 VTNFDDSTAQK

-395 TSPFNVAGEYYNV
+395 STPFNVAGEYYNV
-408 FINFQGKLIRLKSA
+408 YMNYQGKLIRLKSA

>member
-7 WVAIN
+7 WIAIN

-19 GVDDLSIVDDKSLI
+19 GIPDAAIVDDKSLI

-64 VARKYE
+64 VARKYDA
-70 PKLQSLIRGSM
+70 KLESLIRGSM
-81 PANGVLEIIQNT
+81 PANSVLEIIQNS
-93 FFDTRIADFVNLVDG
+93 FFDTRVADFVNLVDG
-108 QSIDMYKVNK
+108 QSVDMYKVNK
-118 GGQTADYFVDEVAF
+118 GKQTADYFVDELSF

-167 YNLAREQGRRALIA
+167 YNLAREQGRRAMLA
-181 SEIKDLSAATAAT
+181 SEIKDLSKATAAT

-216 SPGQTGYVS
+216 SSDAGYVT
-225 KENALYDANFVKF
+225 KANALYDANFVKF
-238 AVMMINK
+238 AIMMINK
-245 VYKKLSTPS
+245 VYKKISTPS
-254 MKFNDGS
+254 MSFNDGT
-261 IKTFTPDGN
+261 IKTFTSDGN

-289 FSPDATVLPEHET
+289 FSPDATVLPDHET

-311 PYVAYFLENGKNL
+311 PYVAYFMDPDDKYF
-324 VVVNTDADRG
+324 VVNTDAERNTTNG
-334 TVQDTYYYVIAS
+334 SYSYVIAS
-346 GKTYLRT
+346 GKTYLR
-353 GSAYTQ
+353 GASNW
-359 ITEFDDGTAQV
+359 TEVTNFDDGKAQV

-395 TSPFNVAGEYYNV
+395 STPFNVAGEYYNV
-408 FINFQGKLIRLKSA
+408 YMNYQGKLIRLKSA
-422 NQVIF
+422 NQIIF